1 MKAARRCAL
10 VSKLVLVL
18 LIAYLQYDANNS
30 SRSDTATYGSLP
42 LQLRGRVCLVV
53 HGQQAHPNTLHRRR
67 TQHVQHANVS
77 LQPLVVYA
85 VRDLG
90 RLRVCVDGI
99 LHEPVRY
106 LGVVQDAV
114 RVGSNTQLWL
124 HILPRHQDDPSPQHG
139 QIILH
144 KKREELDG
152 HI

>member
-1 MKAARRCAL
+1 MACSPTAISH
-10 VSKLVLVL
+10 SKKPPPRLRTGPL
-18 LIAYLQYDANNS
+18 
-30 SRSDTATYGSLP
+30 ATYGSLP